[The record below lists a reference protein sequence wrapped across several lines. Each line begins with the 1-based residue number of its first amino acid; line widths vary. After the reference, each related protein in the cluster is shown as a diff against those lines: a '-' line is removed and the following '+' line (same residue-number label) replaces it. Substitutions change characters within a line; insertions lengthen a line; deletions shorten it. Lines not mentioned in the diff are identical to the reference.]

1 MKIMQTLAILRPF
14 ERRVLYLLVLSAVV
28 LVLTLAG
35 RALGGHSAA
44 PLPQTGQTTRA
55 TELTPEALV
64 ARLRAELSADPD
76 NAGLYA
82 SLGLALLQQVR
93 ETGDPALYGQAETAL
108 DEAIGLDP
116 RQLDALIGQGQ
127 LALARHDFRGALDWG
142 RQARAIMPYRA
153 EALGII
159 VDAQIELGR
168 YAEAVESA
176 QAMVDLRPD
185 LASYSRVSYIREL
198 HGDTP
203 GAIAAMTL
211 AAEVGPPGV
220 ESTAWTTV
228 QLGHLYFHSGD
239 LARAEQAYN
248 QALAQRPDY
257 PYAQA
262 GLARV
267 QAARG
272 EFQPAIDALEDIV
285 ARLPLP
291 EFLNTLGQLYEITG
305 DAARAEAQYDLIRAI
320 QHLNAG
326 SGMNVDLELAL
337 FEADHGDPATA
348 LAMARR
354 AYEQRPS
361 IYAADA
367 LAWAAYRAGD
377 YATAGEKIAEALRL
391 NTQDA
396 LLFYHA
402 GMTAA
407 ARGETPE
414 ALAYLQR
421 ALQLNPSFDFS
432 AVREAT
438 ATAAALR
445 DQLEEPGE

>member
-14 ERRVLYLLVLSAVV
+14 ERRVLYLLLLSAVV
-28 LVLTLAG
+28 LLVTLAG
-35 RALGGHSAA
+35 QAFGGQSAA
-44 PLPQTGQTTRA
+44 PSPAAGRTA
-55 TELTPEALV
+55 PAAELTTEALV

-76 NAGLYA
+76 NAGLNA

-93 ETGDPALYGQAETAL
+93 ETGDPALYGQAEAAL
-108 DEAIGLDP
+108 NEAARLDP
-116 RQLDALIGQGQ
+116 QQLDALIGQGQ
-127 LALARHDFRGALDWG
+127 LALARHDFLAALDWG

-176 QAMVDLRPD
+176 QAMVNLRPD

-203 GAIAAMTL
+203 GAIAAM
-211 AAEVGPPGV
+211 AAAAQAGPPGA

-239 LARAEQAYN
+239 LASAEAAYA

-272 EFQPAIDALEDIV
+272 EFQPAIAALEDVV

-291 EFLNTLGQLYEITG
+291 EFLLTLGQLYETTG
-305 DAARAEAQYDLIRAI
+305 DAARAEAQYDLLRAI
-320 QHLNAG
+320 QQLNAG

-337 FEADHGDPATA
+337 FEADHGDPAVA

-367 LAWAAYRAGD
+367 LAWAAWRAGD
-377 YATAGEKIAEALRL
+377 YATAGEKITEALRL

-402 GMTAA
+402 GLIAA
-407 ARGETPE
+407 ARGETQD
-414 ALAYLQR
+414 ALTYLDK
-421 ALQLNPSFDFS
+421 ALSLNPAFDFS
-432 AVREAT
+432 AAREAT
-438 ATAAALR
+438 VTAAALR
-445 DQLEEPGE
+445 EQLEKPGE

>member
-1 MKIMQTLAILRPF
+1 LA
-14 ERRVLYLLVLSAVV
+14 ES
-28 LVLTLAG
+28 
-35 RALGGHSAA
+35 A
-44 PLPQTGQTTRA
+44 PLTGPTART
-55 TELTPEALV
+55 TELTTEAQA

-82 SLGLALLQQVR
+82 ALGLTLLQQVR
-93 ETGDPALYGQAETAL
+93 ETADPALYGQAEMAL
-108 DEAIGLDP
+108 DETLRLDP
-116 RQLDALIGQGQ
+116 QQLDGLIGQGQ
-127 LALARHDFRGALDWG
+127 LALARHDFQAALEWG
-142 RQARAIMPYRA
+142 QQARAIMPYRA
-153 EALGII
+153 GALAVI

-168 YAEAVESA
+168 YDEAIESA

-185 LASYSRVSYIREL
+185 LASYSRVSYVREL

-203 GAIAAMTL
+203 GAIAAMQA
-211 AAEVGPPGV
+211 AAEAGPPGA
-220 ESTAWTTV
+220 EATAWTTV

-239 LARAEQAYN
+239 LASAEAAYA

-272 EFQPAIDALEDIV
+272 EFRPAIDALEGIV
-285 ARLPLP
+285 ARLPQP
-291 EFLNTLGQLYEITG
+291 EFLNTLGQLYTVTG
-305 DAARAEAQYDLIRAI
+305 DAAKAEQQYDLLRAI
-320 QHLNAG
+320 QQLNAG

-337 FEADHGDPATA
+337 FEANHGDPAAA
-348 LAMARR
+348 LAMAQR

-377 YATAGEKIAEALRL
+377 YAIAAEKMAEALRL

-402 GMTAA
+402 GLIAA
-407 ARGETPE
+407 ARGETQD
-414 ALAYLQR
+414 ALTYLDK
-421 ALQLNPSFDFS
+421 ALNLNPAFDF
-432 AVREAT
+432 AAAREAMAT
-438 ATAAALR
+438 ATALR
-445 DQLEEPGE
+445 GQLEQSGE